1 MIDEVVLHGALVRL
15 EPLGYSHV
23 PGLLAAA
30 TGVRDSFSFTDVPAD
45 ERSMRTYVERALAG
59 RDAGTTAPYATIDL
73 PSGRVVGTTRF
84 GDIEHWPWPP
94 GDPRQRG
101 LGLPDAVEIGWT
113 WLSPHAQRTGHNH
126 EAKLLMLTHAFE
138 VWRVRRVRFRA
149 DSRNERSRVALIRLG
164 ASLDGIIRAAQL
176 GYDGEVRDNAWYS
189 ILDSEWDQVK
199 ARLTA

>member
-1 MIDEVVLHGALVRL
+1 MIEAATLHGELVRL

-23 PGLLAAA
+23 PGLLVAA

-59 RDAGTTAPYATIDL
+59 RDAGTVMPYATIDL
-73 PSGRVVGTTRF
+73 LSGRVVGTTRF

-94 GDPRQRG
+94 GDPRQHG
-101 LGLPDAVEIGWT
+101 LRRPDAVEIGWT
-113 WLSPHAQRTGHNH
+113 WLSPDAQRTGHNH

-138 VWRVRRVRFRA
+138 VWRVRRVRFRS

-164 ASLDGIIRAAQL
+164 ARLDGIIRAAQL
-176 GYDGEVRDNAWYS
+176 GYDGEVRGNAWYS